1 MSKPLSI
8 ALCACL
14 VFTGCQIFR
23 KSPTW
28 DKAVSTRISVPR
40 EGDPSKQY
48 ADGLHREFKAGR
60 IAHKVVTYQ
69 YRYSSRLRQDAT
81 AERTAVIYRDDANP
95 KYPYWLKDETSN
107 RPVWLPNGDTA
118 QQLRFYVGRDV
129 EIVDAGRGYGGGNK
143 EVVRPKMR
151 HRSAEQ
157 IAPPDSD
164 DAIFR
169 IAHGTSFDATSEMD
183 REKMNALLRE
193 RNATASLRTF

>member
-8 ALCACL
+8 ALCLCL
-14 VFTGCQIFR
+14 LLTGCQIFR

-28 DKAVSTRISVPR
+28 DKAVNTRISVPR
-40 EGDPSKQY
+40 EGDTSEQY
-48 ADGLHREFKAGR
+48 AAGLHREFRADR
-60 IAHKVVTYQ
+60 IEHKVVTYQ

-81 AERTAVIYRDDANP
+81 ARRTAVIYRDDTNP

-118 QQLRFYVGRDV
+118 QQLRFYVGREV
-129 EIVDAGRGYGGGNK
+129 EILDAERGYGGENK

-157 IAPPDSD
+157 IAPPDSVE
-164 DAIFR
+164 AVFR
-169 IAHGTSFDATSEMD
+169 VAHGTAFDATSEVD
-183 REKMNALLRE
+183 RVKMNALLRE